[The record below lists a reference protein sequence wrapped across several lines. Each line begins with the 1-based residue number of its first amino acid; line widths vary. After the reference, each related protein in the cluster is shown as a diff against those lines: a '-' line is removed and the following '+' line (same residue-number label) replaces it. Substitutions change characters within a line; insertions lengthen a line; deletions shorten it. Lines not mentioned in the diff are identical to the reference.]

1 MSSGTE
7 GSGGSERSPV
17 RAGTGTPVLIFP
29 RTPQQASVLPSE
41 VSLPDS
47 GFLVPLSPCSRVQTD
62 SGPGDPV
69 GGGGPLRRRPGGRGR
84 SGARALRVR
93 RAEAEKEGGRV
104 GQAPWKVMGR
114 KQDQGPAL
122 CQRGRLD
129 TSCLFAAR
137 LCHAACLRLPHCL
150 SQLRSLITGPTFCS
164 RLLSRAS
171 VPSHTHT
178 RPLLTLQSPHACWLQ
193 GSHTWLDP
201 RGGREQDD
209 RQVTAGHFCAK
220 HQRYGLALP
229 V

>member
-29 RTPQQASVLPSE
+29 QDPTAGLCPLPSE

-122 CQRGRLD
+122 SQRGRLD

-137 LCHAACLRLPHCL
+137 LCHAACPRLPHCL
-150 SQLRSLITGPTFCS
+150 SQLRSLITVPTFCS
-164 RLLSRAS
+164 RLLSPAS
-171 VPSHTHT
+171 VPS
-178 RPLLTLQSPHACWLQ
+178 
-193 GSHTWLDP
+193 
-201 RGGREQDD
+201 
-209 RQVTAGHFCAK
+209 
-220 HQRYGLALP
+220 
-229 V
+229 